1 MDDITRMSLLI
12 KNKIMTRYEANM
24 QIILLLSN
32 YLEMNK
38 DTRFHQA
45 LFNLGINEFSEGTK
59 NSMTKMDFDGRN
71 TTLADKYDEE
81 SSATYLKLQKI

>member
-1 MDDITRMSLLI
+1 
-12 KNKIMTRYEANM
+12 MTRYEANM

-38 DTRFHQA
+38 DIRFHQA

-59 NSMTKMDFDGRN
+59 NEMAKMSYDHRN
-71 TTLADKYDEE
+71 TTLKDKYQEE
-81 SSATYLKLQKI
+81 SSTTYLKLQKI